1 MISWQKNP
9 EWEEMMLE
17 KEDTSNRTMRHVV
30 YTAKQNPNVLYRNPN
45 GSYYI

>member
-1 MISWQKNP
+1 MLSRQKNP
-9 EWEEMMLE
+9 EWEETMLA

-30 YTAKQNPNVLYRNPN
+30 YTAKQNPFLYRNPN